1 MKKVLLISA
10 LVMAT
15 TGGAFAGTAVKAPTD
30 CGPVAETF
38 ADTNYQGDTRV
49 GFKLK
54 WTLGQ
59 AHKDRCSAYD
69 SHINS
74 LTYIER
80 KEESARASQ
89 QETKALKEKVQLC
102 QSFKED
108 TAPGSIKDFCG
119 DLIGQS
125 LKKSENPLNK
135 INF

>member
-15 TGGAFAGTAVKAPTD
+15 TGGAFAGTSIKAPTD

-54 WTLGQ
+54 WTLGK
-59 AHKDRCSAYD
+59 AHKNRCAEYD

-74 LTYIER
+74 LTATER
-80 KEESARASQ
+80 KEERARASQ

-102 QSFKED
+102 QTFRED
-108 TAPGSIKDFCG
+108 SAPQSIKDFCG
-119 DLIGQS
+119 DLI
-125 LKKSENPLNK
+125 KAAPTKSVNPLNK

>member
-30 CGPVAETF
+30 CGPVAEAFT
-38 ADTNYQGDTRV
+38 DTNYAGDARI

-54 WTLGQ
+54 WTLGK
-59 AHKDRCSAYD
+59 AHQDRCEAYD

-89 QETKALKEKVQLC
+89 QVTKALKEKVQLC
-102 QSFKED
+102 QTFRED
-108 TAPGSIKDFCG
+108 TAPATILDFCG
-119 DLIGQS
+119 DLI
-125 LKKSENPLNK
+125 KAAPVKSENPLNK